1 MSTPSTENESAAA
14 EAFQK
19 LFDGL
24 EDRIVL
30 VAAHSRYSEESM
42 AKYSQGDVDVYPEKS
57 VAVFAF
63 SEKGY
68 GFGEI
73 TMACDSEGQMY
84 IDTEASSPETVKRI
98 LARIVDSAILDRETD
113 PERHK
118 KFNTFMGRI
127 CSEACPICH
136 PKEKS
141 E

>member
-1 MSTPSTENESAAA
+1 MSNDEEKANEAVAA
-14 EAFQK
+14 EAFK
-19 LFDGL
+19 KFVDGI
-24 EDRIVL
+24 EDRTVL
-30 VAAHSRYSEESM
+30 VAANSHYTDESL
-42 AKYSQGDVDVYPEKS
+42 ANEDFDVRPEKS
-57 VAVFAF
+57 YVVFAF

-98 LARIVDSAILDRETD
+98 LSRIVDNAILDRETD